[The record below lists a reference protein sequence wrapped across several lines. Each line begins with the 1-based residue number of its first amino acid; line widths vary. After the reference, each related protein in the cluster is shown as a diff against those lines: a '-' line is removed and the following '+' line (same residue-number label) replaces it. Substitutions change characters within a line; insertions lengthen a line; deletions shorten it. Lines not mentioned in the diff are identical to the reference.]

1 MKREI
6 SPDKFNLAAIDIGS
20 NAARILI
27 KQVECA
33 KSDDGLVSPR
43 MKKLQFLRIPLRL
56 GIDVF
61 SIGKISEERE
71 KQLIR
76 TIKVFRQLLIIYNVQ
91 DYRACATAAFRDA
104 KNGKKILRHIRKS
117 LKIDIDIIT
126 GDEEARILRDSNSS
140 VMGNLLY
147 MDVGGG
153 STEISL
159 VSDGQLID
167 SRSFNIGTLR
177 LLSGS
182 TSQAYWDSMKEEV
195 AGICSGIEN
204 IQIVGSGG
212 NINKLYRLTPK
223 RERKAERLMVSSLS
237 KLYDHLSLLSVE
249 QRMVQ
254 YELREDRADVIVPAA
269 QLFLMVAEVTKADS
283 IIVPTVGLADGVINE
298 MAKRQIDS
306 VTDKTVQS
314 LSVAERADL

>member
-6 SPDKFNLAAIDIGS
+6 SPNKFNLAAIDIGS

-27 KQVECA
+27 KQVERVV
-33 KSDDGLVSPR
+33 SDDGLTALR

-76 TIKVFRQLLIIYNVQ
+76 TIKVFRQLLIIYNVE

-104 KNGKKILRHIRKS
+104 KNGHKILRHIRKS
-117 LKIDIDIIT
+117 MKIDIDIIT

-159 VSDGQLID
+159 VCNGQLID

-177 LLSGS
+177 ILSGA
-182 TSQAYWDSMKEEV
+182 TSQADWDCMKEEV
-195 AGICSGIEN
+195 GNICRGFDN

-223 RERKAERLMVSSLS
+223 RERKAERLMTSSLS
-237 KLYDHLSLLSVE
+237 KLYDHLSSLSVE
-249 QRMVQ
+249 QRMEQ

-269 QLFLMVAEVTKADS
+269 QLFLMVAEVAKAES
-283 IIVPTVGLADGVINE
+283 IMVPTVGLADGVINE
-298 MAKRQIDS
+298 LIAPFRG
-306 VTDKTVQS
+306 
-314 LSVAERADL
+314 

>member
-1 MKREI
+1 MKREN
-6 SPDKFNLAAIDIGS
+6 SNERFNLAAIDIGS

-27 KQVECA
+27 KQVERK
-33 KSDDGLVSPR
+33 KSDDGLTTLQ

-76 TIKVFRQLLIIYNVQ
+76 TMKVYRQLLVIYNVQ

-104 KNGKKILRHIRKS
+104 KNGRKILRHIRKD
-117 LKIDIDIIT
+117 LHLDIDIIT
-126 GDEEARILRDSNSS
+126 GDEEARILRDCNKSM
-140 VMGNLLY
+140 MGNLLY

-159 VSDGQLID
+159 MCEGQLID

-177 LLSGS
+177 LLSG
-182 TSQAYWDSMKEEV
+182 TVSQADWDSMKEEV
-195 AGICSGIEN
+195 ASICRGIEN

-212 NINKLYRLTPK
+212 NINKLYRLIPK
-223 RERKAERLMVSSLS
+223 RERKSDRLLVSSLS
-237 KLYDHLSLLSVE
+237 KLHAHLSSLSVE
-249 QRMVQ
+249 QRMEQ

-269 QLFLMVAEVTKADS
+269 QLFLMVAEVAKAEN
-283 IIVPTVGLADGVINE
+283 IMVPTVGLADGVINE
-298 MAKRQIDS
+298 
-306 VTDKTVQS
+306 
-314 LSVAERADL
+314 LAEKI

>member
-1 MKREI
+1 MKREV

-27 KQVECA
+27 KQVERVV
-33 KSDDGLVSPR
+33 SEDGLTALR

-71 KQLIR
+71 KQLLR
-76 TIKVFRQLLIIYNVQ
+76 TMKVFRQLLIIYNVE
-91 DYRACATAAFRDA
+91 DYRACATSAFRDA
-104 KNGKKILRHIRKS
+104 KNGKKILRHIHKEM
-117 LKIDIDIIT
+117 KMDIDIIT
-126 GDEEARILRDSNSS
+126 GDEEARILRDCNSS
-140 VMGNLLY
+140 KTGNLLY

-182 TSQAYWDSMKEEV
+182 TSQADWDSMSEEV
-195 AGICSGIEN
+195 GNICRGIDN
-204 IQIVGSGG
+204 ILIVGSGG
-212 NINKLYRLTPK
+212 NINKLYRLAPK
-223 RERKAERLMVSSLS
+223 RERKAERLMVSTLS
-237 KLYDHLSLLSVE
+237 KLYEQLSSLSVE
-249 QRMVQ
+249 QRMEQ
-254 YELREDRADVIVPAA
+254 YELREDRADVIVPASR
-269 QLFLMVAEVTKADS
+269 LFLMVAEVAKAEN
-283 IIVPTVGLADGVINE
+283 IMVPTVGLADGIINE
-298 MAKRQIDS
+298 LAAKL
-306 VTDKTVQS
+306 TCN
-314 LSVAERADL
+314 A

>member
-6 SPDKFNLAAIDIGS
+6 TSDKFNLAAIDIGS

-27 KQVECA
+27 KQVERV
-33 KSDDGLVSPR
+33 KSSDGLDALR

-104 KNGKKILRHIRKS
+104 KNGRKILRNIRKDM
-117 LKIDIDIIT
+117 KMDIDIIT
-126 GDEEARILRDSNSS
+126 GDEEARILRDCNGA

-159 VSDGQLID
+159 VSDGQLIN

-177 LLSGS
+177 LLSGA
-182 TSQAYWDSMKEEV
+182 TSQADWGKMKEEV
-195 AGICSGIEN
+195 GAFCRGFEN

-223 RERKAERLMVSSLS
+223 RERKSEGLMVSSLS
-237 KLYDHLSLLSVE
+237 KLYESLSSLSVE
-249 QRMVQ
+249 QRMEQ

-269 QLFLMVAEVTKADS
+269 QLFLMVAEVARAEN

-298 MAKRQIDS
+298 
-306 VTDKTVQS
+306 
-314 LSVAERADL
+314 LAEKK

>member
-1 MKREI
+1 MKREVT
-6 SPDKFNLAAIDIGS
+6 PDKFNLAAIDIGS

-27 KQVECA
+27 KQVTRTKTA
-33 KSDDGLVSPR
+33 DGLSTLH

-91 DYRACATAAFRDA
+91 DFRACATAAFRDA
-104 KNGKKILRHIRKS
+104 KNGRKILRQIRRDMKM
-117 LKIDIDIIT
+117 DIDIIT
-126 GDEEARILRDSNSS
+126 GDEEARILRDSNNSM
-140 VMGNLLY
+140 MGNLLY

-153 STEISL
+153 STEVSL
-159 VSDGQLID
+159 VCDGQLID

-177 LLSGS
+177 LLSGA
-182 TSQAYWDSMKEEV
+182 TSQADWDGMKEEI
-195 AGICSGIEN
+195 ASICRGFDN

-223 RERKAERLMVSSLS
+223 RERKSERLMVSSLS
-237 KLYDHLSLLSVE
+237 KLHAHLSALSVE
-249 QRMVQ
+249 QRMEQ

-269 QLFLMVAEVTKADS
+269 QLFLMVAEVAKAEN
-283 IIVPTVGLADGVINE
+283 IMVPTVGLADGVINE
-298 MAKRQIDS
+298 LAKR
-306 VTDKTVQS
+306 
-314 LSVAERADL
+314 L

>member
-6 SPDKFNLAAIDIGS
+6 SLNKYNLAAIDIGS

-27 KQVECA
+27 KQVEKTA
-33 KSDDGLVSPR
+33 KGVR

-104 KNGKKILRHIRKS
+104 KNGKKILRHIRKDM
-117 LKIDIDIIT
+117 KIDIDIIT
-126 GDEEARILRDSNSS
+126 GDEEARILRDTNQEI
-140 VMGNLLY
+140 MGNLLY

-153 STEISL
+153 STELSL
-159 VSDGQLID
+159 VCEGQLMEN
-167 SRSFNIGTLR
+167 RSFNIGTLR
-177 LLSGS
+177 LLANSI
-182 TSQAYWDSMKEEV
+182 SQADWENMKTTV
-195 AGICSGIEN
+195 TDFCRGFEN

-212 NINKLYRLTPK
+212 NINKLYRLVPK
-223 RERKAERLMVSSLS
+223 AERKADSITVASLEKLNASLESLTVEERME
-237 KLYDHLSLLSVE
+237 KFD
-249 QRMVQ
+249 
-254 YELREDRADVIVPAA
+254 LREYRADVIVPAA
-269 QLFLMVAEVTKADS
+269 QLFLMVAKASGAKS
-283 IIVPTVGLADGVINE
+283 ITVPMMGLADGIINE
-298 MAKRQIDS
+298 LA
-306 VTDKTVQS
+306 DKK
-314 LSVAERADL
+314 

>member
-1 MKREI
+1 MKRET
-6 SPDKFNLAAIDIGS
+6 SSDRFNLAAIDIGS

-27 KQVECA
+27 KQVERT
-33 KSDDGLVSPR
+33 KNEKGENTLR

-76 TIKVFRQLLIIYNVQ
+76 AMKVFRQLLIIYNVE

-104 KNGKKILRHIRKS
+104 KNGKKILHHINKS

-126 GDEEARILRDSNSS
+126 GEEEARILRDCNQMM
-140 VMGNLLY
+140 MGNLLY

-153 STEISL
+153 STELSL
-159 VSDGQLID
+159 VCEGQLID

-177 LLSGS
+177 LLAK
-182 TSQAYWDSMKEEV
+182 TVSQAEWDDMRNAV
-195 AGICSGIEN
+195 AEFCHGFDN
-204 IQIVGSGG
+204 IHVVGSGG

-223 RERKAERLMVSSLS
+223 QERKQDRLQVTSLCKLQDSLS
-237 KLYDHLSLLSVE
+237 SMTIE
-249 QRMVQ
+249 QRMKQ
-254 YELREDRADVIVPAA
+254 YDLREDRADVIVPATE
-269 QLFLMVAEVTKADS
+269 LFVMVAEIANAVD
-283 IIVPTVGLADGVINE
+283 IIVPNVGLADGIINE
-298 MAKRQIDS
+298 LALKQ
-306 VTDKTVQS
+306 
-314 LSVAERADL
+314 E